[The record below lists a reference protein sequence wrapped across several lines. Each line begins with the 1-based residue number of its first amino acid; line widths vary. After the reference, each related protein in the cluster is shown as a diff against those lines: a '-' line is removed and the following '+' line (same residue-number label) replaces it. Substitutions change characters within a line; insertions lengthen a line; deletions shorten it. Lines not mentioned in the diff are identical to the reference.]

1 MSALAPMPART
12 PPIDL
17 ATLPLDYEGFRA
29 LAQDGRL
36 TDHEKIGFPPAYREG
51 FEDAIWADI
60 TAKLPMLT
68 QAQGQTVVDIGP
80 GCAAL
85 PKRLIE
91 LCRDRG
97 HTLVLVDSPEMLA
110 LLPDLAGVTRKCE
123 GLFPNNAAAVSAVA
137 GGPADALLC
146 YSVLHYIH
154 LDASSLDF
162 IDATAALLAPGGR
175 ALIGDIPN
183 LSKRRRF
190 FATERGQAFHR
201 AFTGST
207 EPYDVTQDAP
217 APGKIDDAVL
227 ADLIARAQSRGCDAY
242 LLPQAPDL
250 PMANRRDD
258 LLLVRP

>member
-1 MSALAPMPART
+1 MSALART

-17 ATLPLDYEGFRA
+17 AAIALDYEGFRT
-29 LAQDGRL
+29 LAKDGRL
-36 TDHEKIGFPPAYREG
+36 TDQEKIGFPDSYREG

-60 TAKLPMLT
+60 TGKLPMLT
-68 QAQGQTVVDIGP
+68 QGEGQVVVDIGP
-80 GCAAL
+80 GCATL
-85 PKRLIE
+85 PKRLIA

-110 LLPDLAGVTRKCE
+110 LLPDAPGVTRKCE
-123 GLFPNNAAAVSAVA
+123 GLFPNNAAEVAAVA
-137 GGPADALLC
+137 GGKADALLC

-162 IDATAALLAPGGR
+162 IDATVELMAPGGR

-190 FATERGQAFHR
+190 FATEQGQAFHR
-201 AFTGST
+201 AFTGSA
-207 EPYDVTQDAP
+207 EAYDVSQDAP
-217 APGKIDDAVL
+217 APGKIDDAIL
-227 ADLIARAQSRGCDAY
+227 AGLIARAQSRGCDAY
-242 LLPQAPDL
+242 LLPQGAGL